1 MALTSLRE
9 CFTSPKI
16 LLRDFLFDF
25 ERKCSMKKFIFV
37 LFDVLGFA
45 LKLILLFSL
54 AIVGMDLINKHND
67 EKNAANK

>member
-1 MALTSLRE
+1 MFNE
-9 CFTSPKI
+9 
-16 LLRDFLFDF
+16 
-25 ERKCSMKKFIFV
+25 KFIFV